1 MYLPSSDHQTLQ
13 TKNFNP
19 IFASEEKASPTKT
32 SQSPYEGLL
41 CEMGWGWPQLWT
53 IKHTQTVWMMDGLEH
68 VCPLSLSWPRLSWS
82 PEAAG
87 SELVWRCKPVA
98 SGWSFA
104 GLVAIVLECFSKLEV
119 STGVWGSG
127 LWPPLFFT
135 GLWSKGSGF
144 GDFSQNFYDFFKP
157 GNPGIIREYAGKTRE
172 NSWVGEASKKSQKF
186 PDYYQI
192 IPGFLGLVL
201 KFLGYSWVF
210 PVKHCFDLD
219 GDYAWP

>member
-32 SQSPYEGLL
+32 SQSPYEGL